1 MAKWTNTK
9 KISQSQKLFNS
20 LTGILV
26 ILVLCWLWVSFFTFT
41 KNREYKN
48 IEKTI
53 QEKEQIL
60 KENEASPG
68 YKKFLAI
75 KALEQKHNEMY
86 WFERI
91 EKIYNIL
98 EKLRNVDPE
107 EDNDIELS
115 DFNVSLEEV
124 SLRWTVWEL
133 KDLYFTNAS
142 GRMKALLD
150 SFENLEFIDKMTIK
164 EYNKSKDDRFEFVL
178 YANIID
184 NDWE

>member
-1 MAKWTNTK
+1 MAKETKTK

-20 LTGILV
+20 LTAILV
-26 ILVLCWLWVSFFTFT
+26 ILVLCWLWISFFTFT

-48 IEKTI
+48 IEKTV

-60 KENEASPG
+60 EENEASPG

-75 KALEQKHNEMY
+75 KKLEEKNNGMY

-91 EKIYNIL
+91 EKIYDIF
-98 EKLRNVDPE
+98 EQLRDIDPE
-107 EDNDIELS
+107 DNDDIELS
-115 DFNVSLEEV
+115 GFNVSLEEV
-124 SLRWTVWEL
+124 SLIWTVWSL
-133 KDLYFTNAS
+133 KNLYYTNAS

-150 SFENLEFIDKMTIK
+150 SFENLEFIDKMTIR
-164 EYNKSKDDRFEFVL
+164 EYNKSEDDRFEFVL
-178 YANIID
+178 YANVID